1 MDHETITIH
10 RPVEGFVHEYAPRLT
25 AFEFKNKEVQSKKI
39 VLFIGGLTDG
49 LLTVPYLPELSSG
62 LDKIGWTLVQIQ
74 FTSSYMG
81 WGTGSLERDA
91 YEIGLLVEY
100 LRSERGGSREKVVLM
115 GHSTGCQDTLQ
126 YLAKYVPKEPEKQV
140 EGGIL
145 QAAVSDREAIFHALQ
160 QQGKG
165 WEELEELNALARNY
179 VSEGREHEVLPK
191 KYSDLFLGAPINAY
205 RWLSLATK
213 LGDDDFFSSDL
224 TLKDNKKT
232 FGLVKRPIM
241 VLNSE
246 KDQFYPDYV
255 DKQALMTQWKSA
267 TPEKLWSP
275 HSGLIPG
282 ALHNIGPGSA
292 PEAVAWTVDRV
303 CKFCTDLE

>member
-126 YLAKYVPKEPEKQV
+126 YFAKYVPKEPEKQV

>member
-10 RPVEGFVHEYAPRLT
+10 NPVEGFVHEYAPRLT
-25 AFEFKNKEVQSKKI
+25 AFEFKNKEVQSKKV

-49 LLTVPYLPELSSG
+49 LLTVPYLPDLSAG
-62 LDKIGWTLVQIQ
+62 LDKIGWTLVQIH

-91 YEIGLLVEY
+91 YEISLLVEY

-115 GHSTGCQDTLQ
+115 GHSTGCQDTIQ
-126 YLAKYVPKEPEKQV
+126 YLAKYGPKEPAKQV

-145 QAAVSDREAIFHALQ
+145 QAAVSDREAIFHELQ
-160 QQGKG
+160 KQGKG

-179 VSEGREHEVLPK
+179 VSEGREYELLPK

-224 TLKDNKKT
+224 TLRDNKKT
-232 FGLVKRPIM
+232 FGMVTRPIM

-255 DKQALMTQWKSA
+255 DKQALMNQWKLA
-267 TPEKLWSP
+267 TPDKFWSP

-292 PEAVAWTVDRV
+292 PGAVAWTVDRV
-303 CKFCTDLE
+303 CKFCTDIE